1 MVRRLRLV
9 GIVAVIALLALFTLV
24 PLAGAAP
31 RAAETKTVS
40 IKDFAFDPKT
50 ISVNVGDT
58 ITWTNEGPSP
68 HTVSADDGSFDAGN
82 LDKGATFSH
91 TFDKAGT
98 FAYYCKYHGAKGGV
112 SMAASIAVA
121 APAVAAPAMAEPS
134 GTVDAADQAIVNGG
148 ITVANVTAGQDGWI
162 VAHLDE
168 GGKPGKVLGN
178 TAVKTGENKNVV
190 IKLSED
196 VPVGGK
202 LWPMLHIDAGVVG
215 TYEFPG
221 ADAPVIVGGNIV
233 MKQIAVTAAAAAP
246 AQAEKDAVD
255 ADDQPISNGSITVA
269 EIYASQDGW
278 IVAHLDEGGKPGK
291 VLGNTAVKKGE
302 SNNVVIKLSEDV
314 PVGGKLWPMLHIDAG
329 VIGTYEFPG
338 ADAPVIVDGNIIMK
352 QIAVTAAAAAP
363 AAATKDAVDADD
375 QPIKNGSIT
384 VAEIYASQDGWIVA
398 HLDEGGKPG
407 KVIGNTAVKK
417 GESNN
422 VVIKLSEDVPVGG
435 KLWPMLHID
444 AGVIGTYE
452 FPGADAPVIVDGN
465 IIMKQITVTAAGA
478 AAPAKLPTTGGEDA
492 PVGLLL
498 AAFGLLLA
506 GALLTLRPRRR
517 A

>member
-1 MVRRLRLV
+1 M
-9 GIVAVIALLALFTLV
+9 AVIALLALFTLV

-31 RAAETKTVS
+31 RAAETKNVT

-58 ITWTNEGPSP
+58 ITWMNDGPSP
-68 HTVSADDGSFDAGN
+68 HTVTADDGSFDSGN
-82 LDKGATFSH
+82 LDKGGTFSH

-98 FAYYCKYHGAKGGV
+98 FAYFCKYHGSKGGTG
-112 SMAASIAVA
+112 MAGSITVAEAAAAAPTA
-121 APAVAAPAMAEPS
+121 APAAPAADAPS
-134 GTVDAADQAIVNGG
+134 GTVDAADQAIVDSS

-168 GGKPGKVLGN
+168 GGKPGKVIGN
-178 TAVKTGENKNVV
+178 TAVKKGENKDVK

-196 VPVGGK
+196 VPAGGK
-202 LWPMLHIDAGVVG
+202 LWPMLHIDAGAIG

-221 ADAPVIVGGNIV
+221 PDAPVIVGGNIV
-233 MKQIAVTAAAAAP
+233 MKQIAVTAAAAA
-246 AQAEKDAVD
+246 
-255 ADDQPISNGSITVA
+255 
-269 EIYASQDGW
+269 
-278 IVAHLDEGGKPGK
+278 
-291 VLGNTAVKKGE
+291 
-302 SNNVVIKLSEDV
+302 
-314 PVGGKLWPMLHIDAG
+314 
-329 VIGTYEFPG
+329 
-338 ADAPVIVDGNIIMK
+338 
-352 QIAVTAAAAAP
+352 AP
-363 AAATKDAVDADD
+363 AAAEKDAVDADD

-422 VVIKLSEDVPVGG
+422 VVIKLSEDVPAGG

-444 AGVIGTYE
+444 AGAIGTYE
-452 FPGADAPVIVDGN
+452 FPGPDAPVIVNGN
-465 IIMKQITVTAAGA
+465 IIMKQIAVTAAGA

-492 PVGLLL
+492 PIGLLL

-506 GALLTLRPRRR
+506 GALLTLRRRSR